1 MQKVIIFDDMSQCTK
16 ETVQKMLTLV
26 SEQRRQQAMQF
37 KHIFGQF
44 ACLKSY
50 LILKEILTNFFDFNE
65 KDHIHFNYGEYG
77 KPYIIDGPHFSIS
90 HCKEAIAVAVSNTPI
105 GIDIESMRHISE
117 GLIKKTMN
125 NDEQKIIERSDNREE
140 AFIKIWTKKEAVL
153 KMYGTGIND
162 NITNTLDRN
171 AKIETISHN
180 EKRYIY
186 SVATTTKESQA
197 ITDL

>member
-37 KHIFGQF
+37 KHLFGQF
-44 ACLKSY
+44 ACLKAY
-50 LILKEILTNFFDFNE
+50 IILKDILTNFFGFNE
-65 KDHIHFNYGEYG
+65 KGHIYFNYGKYG

-90 HCKEAIAVAVSNTPI
+90 HCREAIAVAVSNTPI
-105 GIDIESMRHISE
+105 GIDIENVRHISE
-117 GLIKKTMN
+117 ELIKKTMN
-125 NDEQKIIERSDNREE
+125 NAEQKMIEESSNREE
-140 AFIKIWTKKEAVL
+140 AFITIWTKKEAVL
-153 KMYGTGIND
+153 KMHGTGIND
-162 NITNTLDRN
+162 NIINALDGS
-171 AKIETISHN
+171 AETKTISHK

-186 SVATTTKESQA
+186 SVATPTNINQT